1 MDPLSGIS
9 SVATG
14 GCAIPWCG
22 VLAGRS
28 IGARSRTSVPARASR
43 KMRAPVA
50 TLEIR
55 DAGASPV
62 ATTSIRLSSKRLV
75 MSRGIVTTPHGPGQ
89 RTLRRPQPSHR
100 RDHDG
105 GLLLV
110 DEVPCPGYAVHD
122 ECRQRGREDR
132 DFLLT
137 DSALVD
143 RGPEEQT
150 DGTPHLGEMRPQ
162 PLGLAPF
169 GHGQKRLERRVQIVR
184 RARRVTVDYAIG
196 HPR

>member
-28 IGARSRTSVPARASR
+28 IGARSRTSVPAWSSR
-43 KMRAPVA
+43 KMRAPLA
-50 TLEIR
+50 SAEPPR
-55 DAGASPV
+55 AGSSPV
-62 ATTSIRLSSKRLV
+62 ATTKIRLNSRRLL
-75 MSRGIVTTPHGPGQ
+75 MARGIVTTPHGPGQ
-89 RTLRRPQPSHR
+89 RTLRGPQPSHR

-110 DEVPCPGYAVHD
+110 DKVPRPEYAVHD
-122 ECRQRGREDR
+122 ECRQPGREDR

-143 RGPEEQT
+143 RGPKEQT
-150 DGTPHLGEMRPQ
+150 DGASHFGEVRPQ
-162 PLGLAPF
+162 PFRLAPL
-169 GHGQKRLERRVQIVR
+169 GHGEKRPERRVQIVR
-184 RARRVTVDYAIG
+184 RARRV
-196 HPR
+196 